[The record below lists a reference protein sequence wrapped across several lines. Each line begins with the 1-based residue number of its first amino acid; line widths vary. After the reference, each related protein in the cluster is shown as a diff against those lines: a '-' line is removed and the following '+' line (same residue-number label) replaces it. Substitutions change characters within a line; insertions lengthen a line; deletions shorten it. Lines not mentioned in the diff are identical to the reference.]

1 MASAQ
6 GSFPLVSS
14 LGVSFGGLN
23 FMATFPDDGLTDD
36 VQIILLFLSRLV
48 ATMFVYCQRNFT
60 KNIFLA
66 TIFAEPIDTGHYFN
80 LVI

>member
-48 ATMFVYCQRNFT
+48 ATMFVYCQRNY
-60 KNIFLA
+60 A